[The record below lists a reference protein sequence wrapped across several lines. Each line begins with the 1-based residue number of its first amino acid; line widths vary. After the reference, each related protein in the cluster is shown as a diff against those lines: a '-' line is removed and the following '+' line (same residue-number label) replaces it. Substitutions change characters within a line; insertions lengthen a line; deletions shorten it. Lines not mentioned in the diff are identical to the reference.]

1 MNINF
6 EYDQVKA
13 SARLEALITKKLEK
27 FEYKSDFILKA
38 DVFIKSENT
47 SDPNKG
53 KICKVR
59 LSVPGPRL
67 FAEASHGEFEQSVAE
82 VIDDLQRQLKKK
94 KEKMNPY

>member
-27 FEYKSDFILKA
+27 FEDKYDFIVKA